1 MIKMT
6 DLFKEALPSIM
17 HTKKEIFIDDLDKNE
32 FYNKNSYIINKAL
45 SMHVDCVI
53 PANLMNMFHGLDG
66 KLKHDFYM
74 NSLRGYKRKFSY
86 AKSQKFDSLNII
98 KEYYGVNDHKAKEM
112 RILLSDE
119 QMTELTKRLNKGGV
133 MRND

>member
-1 MIKMT
+1 MP

-17 HTKKEIFIDDLDKNE
+17 HTKTQIFIDDLEKNE

-66 KLKHDFYM
+66 KLKHDFFM
-74 NSLRGYKRKFSY
+74 NSLRGFKRPFAY
-86 AKSQKFDSLNII
+86 AKAQKQNLDGLNII
-98 KEYYGVNDHKAKEM
+98 KEYYGVSDHKAKEM
-112 RILLSDE
+112 RLLLNE
-119 QMTELTKRLNKGGV
+119 NQLNELRKRLDKGGIK
-133 MRND
+133 ND